1 MARMIFKQMCL
12 LNRLVCILSPG
23 LMLLICPCDAYAIN
37 FGSLIRQIGRVA
49 DDVPLNKVD
58 DVAEEL
64 ATSKAGRDLL
74 RKGGVRIDDALERS
88 RGLNRLLR
96 EAVGETNPSLLKQL
110 DALDEPSREAALVFA
125 HGARKIDDAI
135 PDLALRSQ
143 FLRDGG
149 AETVAALGRHPELVD
164 DALQFDV
171 ALRAG
176 RLASPAGM
184 RAVTLED
191 MGRFVRSGGD
201 RAQRFWTSSVRPHW
215 KLWLGGAALTAVL
228 LAPDEYLD
236 EFGNL
241 TEAGLQKV
249 GTFGGEV
256 LAKALRGT
264 VTGMGEGTKE
274 VVRETA
280 GTIAR
285 VFLSDVWGVVT
296 LASLLLLAGFAMPL
310 TRRLLIAC
318 WRWFTAAKP

>member
-1 MARMIFKQMCL
+1 MTRMNLKPTWSLNHLVSVLSLGLVL
-12 LNRLVCILSPG
+12 LTSPH
-23 LMLLICPCDAYAIN
+23 DAHAIN
-37 FGSLIRQIGRVA
+37 FGSIIRQVGRVA

-74 RKGGVRIDDALERS
+74 RKGGVRIDDAMERS

-96 EAVGETNPSLLKQL
+96 EAVGEANPSLIKQL
-110 DALDEPSREAALVFA
+110 DALDEPTREAALVFVR
-125 HGARKIDDAI
+125 GARKIDDAI
-135 PDLALRSQ
+135 PDLAMRSQ
-143 FLRDGG
+143 FLREGG

-176 RLASPAGM
+176 RLSPPAGM
-184 RAVTLED
+184 RAATLED
-191 MGRFVRSGGD
+191 LGRFLRVGGD
-201 RAQRFWTSSVRPHW
+201 RAQRFWISSVRPHW

-249 GTFGGEV
+249 SKFGGEV

-264 VTGMGEGTKE
+264 VTGIGEGSKE

-280 GTIAR
+280 GTMAR

-296 LASLLLLAGFAMPL
+296 LTSLLLLTGFAVPL
-310 TRRLLIAC
+310 IRRLLLAC
-318 WRWFTAAKP
+318 WRWITATKP